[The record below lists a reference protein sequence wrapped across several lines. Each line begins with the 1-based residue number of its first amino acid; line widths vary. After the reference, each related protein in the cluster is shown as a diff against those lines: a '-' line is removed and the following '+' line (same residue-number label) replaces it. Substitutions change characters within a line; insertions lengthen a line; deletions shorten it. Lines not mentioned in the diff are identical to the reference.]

1 LSIVPDPVSPITP
14 PLDAVK
20 PGQGRL
26 YAAEYADYLP
36 KRFGRRIPALA
47 PRQNRGRSAHDA
59 APKAGLSRP
68 PRTLYESIFQRN
80 GSAAI
85 CVTTEEFHGSQD
97 DIQGFFHGLGH
108 SVQERLG

>member
-36 KRFGRRIPALA
+36 NASGGGYLLLHRGKIGAGPLTTPRPKRAFHGPLG
-47 PRQNRGRSAHDA
+47 PYMNRFFSEMAARRSA
-59 APKAGLSRP
+59 
-68 PRTLYESIFQRN
+68 
-80 GSAAI
+80 
-85 CVTTEEFHGSQD
+85 
-97 DIQGFFHGLGH
+97 
-108 SVQERLG
+108 